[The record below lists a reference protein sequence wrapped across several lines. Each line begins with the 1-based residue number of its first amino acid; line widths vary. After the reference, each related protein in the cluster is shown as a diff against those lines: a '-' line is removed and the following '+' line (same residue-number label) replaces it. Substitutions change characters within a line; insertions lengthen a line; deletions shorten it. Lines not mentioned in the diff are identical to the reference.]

1 MFEWL
6 DKYKAIWLILWP
18 LLVILQTIGG
28 LYGYDLNSL
37 NSLLLMCGVA
47 FIFVLAYKIA
57 SYPNRGASLVARWG
71 ETGFFIYAFGNTL
84 ILWFVS
90 KNVGYMLETVPYI
103 GSFLNYEFLFVAK
116 VVECVIVY
124 YVMKRYVPRV
134 LVFLVG
140 GRIK

>member
-1 MFEWL
+1 
-6 DKYKAIWLILWP
+6 
-18 LLVILQTIGG
+18 
-28 LYGYDLNSL
+28 
-37 NSLLLMCGVA
+37 
-47 FIFVLAYKIA
+47 
-57 SYPNRGASLVARWG
+57 
-71 ETGFFIYAFGNTL
+71 
-84 ILWFVS
+84 
-90 KNVGYMLETVPYI
+90 MLETVPYI